1 MFRTLLGIDKFLP
14 MKYRLLFLSIS
25 FMMLTLIG
33 CSVVENNDPIV
44 STDPS
49 FPEFYIGGDDLGQGD
64 EDTKVTGALGRDDF
78 FTWTYNDRVAI
89 YPGVDTK
96 LEYVYEGETG
106 ATGGVL
112 KAVAGG
118 DYIFGGNSLEYNV
131 AVLPYHKDRVRIEN
145 GKLYMDFPKV
155 QTYSSEG
162 LNDGQFYMVDV
173 TEPETRNLYFKSVG
187 SYFIF
192 TLVNTSTVEQPVTKI
207 ELIANNSK
215 ALSGTFFIDLDDP
228 IDYTAK
234 YSSGGSTYITLD
246 MSGEDGGYVAIPPGE
261 SRDFYFFIPSQNY
274 PGELQ
279 FNVYHKNY
287 SYTYED
293 YYYGAFTAE
302 RSYLYGHSYGYAP
315 IPAPVEPSS
324 YVEYLLSA
332 FDDDGD
338 GTLSDQEAES
348 VVSIAIDQSV
358 SGFNA
363 DEEGFEL
370 ERFVN
375 LETLSIYSPSNS
387 VTTTLDLTPFRSLT
401 TLDIKYD
408 YGLKSVKLA
417 GGPNAALESVTL
429 WSLQSLEDFDFRD
442 LKGLRHLSVSNCDKL
457 TKPDFSV
464 NEKVT
469 YFSWT
474 DTNISSLDLR
484 AMKSLEELYCCY
496 NYNMTQIRLP
506 KTRTLTYI
514 KLNSNNLT
522 GELDLSYFTSLGGT
536 LSLYSNRNLTKIEL
550 PESEDLTYVLA
561 YSTGLTGLDI
571 SPVRNIAELSIYDT
585 PITSL
590 VFSNMESLY
599 WISAHSMPNLE
610 SIIIEDCPIL
620 YYLDVHNNPNLKAL
634 DITECRDYGVT
645 LKLYG
650 CPECESLTLIEGQL
664 SLWSV
669 VDDHIKRI
677 YE

>member
-1 MFRTLLGIDKFLP
+1 

-25 FMMLTLIG
+25 FMILTLIG

-64 EDTKVTGALGRDDF
+64 EDTKVSGSLDNSVLS

-106 ATGGVL
+106 ATSGVL

-145 GKLYMDFPKV
+145 GTLYMDFPQV

-187 SYFIF
+187 SYLIF
-192 TLVNTSTVEQPVTKI
+192 TLYNTSTVEQPVRKI
-207 ELIANNSK
+207 ELIANSK
-215 ALSGTFFIDLDDP
+215 PLCGTFCIDLDDP
-228 IDYTAK
+228 IDYIAK
-234 YSSGGSTYITLD
+234 YSSDGSTSITLD

-261 SRDFYFFIPSQNY
+261 SRDFYFYIPSQNY
-274 PGELQ
+274 PSGLQ
-279 FNVYHKNY
+279 FNVYYYNNSY
-287 SYTYED
+287 SKRE
-293 YYYGAFTAE
+293 YYYGAFTAVRNSYYR
-302 RSYLYGHSYGYAP
+302 RSAVYTP
-315 IPAPVEPSS
+315 IAAPVEPSS

-332 FDDDGD
+332 FDADGD

-348 VVSIAIDQSV
+348 VASIAIDQSV
-358 SGFNA
+358 LGFNA

-375 LETLSIYSPSNS
+375 LETLSINRPSNS

-401 TLDIKYD
+401 TLSIQNDNV
-408 YGLKSVKLA
+408 LKSVKLA
-417 GGPNAALESVTL
+417 GGPNAALENVTL
-429 WSLQSLEDFDFRD
+429 IDLQSLEDFDFRD
-442 LKGLRHLSVSNCDKL
+442 LKGLRYLDVDNCDKL
-457 TKPDFSV
+457 TKPDFSF

-469 YFSWT
+469 QLYWINT
-474 DTNISSLDLR
+474 EVTSLDLR
-484 AMKSLEELYCCY
+484 TMKNLEYLACYY
-496 NYNMTQIRLP
+496 NYNLAEIRIPRSKALYHIDIESA
-506 KTRTLTYI
+506 RALE
-514 KLNSNNLT
+514 
-522 GELDLSYFTSLGGT
+522 GELDLSYYTNLQGYVYLNDNKLTNIILPKVEHSE
-536 LSLYSNRNLTKIEL
+536 NLTL
-550 PESEDLTYVLA
+550 YVSKTSIRSLDVSGVSGNIQRLYA
-561 YSTGLTGLDI
+561 Y
-571 SPVRNIAELSIYDT
+571 NC
-585 PITSL
+585 
-590 VFSNMESLY
+590 
-599 WISAHSMPNLE
+599 PNLE
-610 SIIIEDCPIL
+610 NINLYGCSRLYNIYVYNNPIL
-620 YYLDVHNNPNLKAL
+620 KSL
-634 DITECRDYGVT
+634 DITECRDYGVD
-645 LKLYG
+645 LRLYG

-664 SLWSV
+664 SSWS
-669 VDDHIKRI
+669 VDDHIEWI

>member
-1 MFRTLLGIDKFLP
+1 
-14 MKYRLLFLSIS
+14 
-25 FMMLTLIG
+25 MMLTLIG

-64 EDTKVTGALGRDDF
+64 AGTKVTGAFGRKDF

-192 TLVNTSTVEQPVTKI
+192 TLVNTSTVEQPVRKI
-207 ELIANNSK
+207 ELVANNSK
-215 ALSGTFFIDLDDP
+215 ALCGTFFIDLDDP

-274 PGELQ
+274 PGGLQ
-279 FNVYHKNY
+279 FNVYYYNNSNY
-287 SYTYED
+287 YKECD
-293 YYYGAFTAE
+293 YGAFTAE
-302 RSYLYGHSYGYAP
+302 RSYLYPCSFVYTP
-315 IPAPVEPSS
+315 IAAPVEPSS
-324 YVEYLLSA
+324 YVEYLLGA
-332 FDDDGD
+332 FDADGD

-348 VVSIAIDQSV
+348 VASIAIDQSV

-401 TLDIKYD
+401 TLNIKYD

-417 GGPNAALESVTL
+417 GGPNAALENVTL

-442 LKGLRHLSVSNCDKL
+442 LKELRYLDVQNCDKL
-457 TKPDFSV
+457 SKPDFSV

-469 YFSWT
+469 WFKWLNSEVA
-474 DTNISSLDLR
+474 SLDLR
-484 AMKSLEELYCCY
+484 GMKSLEELYCYY

-522 GELDLSYFTSLGGT
+522 GELDLSYFTSLGE
-536 LSLYSNRNLTKIEL
+536 LYLYYNRNLTKIEL
-550 PESEDLTYVLA
+550 PESEDLTYVIA

-571 SPVRNIAELSIYDT
+571 SPVRNLAELSIYDT

-620 YYLDVHNNPNLKAL
+620 RYLYVYNNPNLKAL
-634 DITECRDYGVT
+634 DITECRDYGVN
-645 LKLYG
+645 LQLYG

-664 SLWSV
+664 SSWSV
-669 VDDHIKRI
+669 VDDHIERI

>member
-1 MFRTLLGIDKFLP
+1 MFRPLLGIDKFLP

-64 EDTKVTGALGRDDF
+64 EDTKVSGSLDRSVLS

-106 ATGGVL
+106 ATSGVL

-118 DYIFGGNSLEYNV
+118 DYTFGGKSLEYNV
-131 AVLPYHKDRVRIEN
+131 AVLPYHKDRVRIEDED
-145 GKLYMDFPKV
+145 GTLYMDFPQV
-155 QTYSSEG
+155 QTYSPEG
-162 LNDGQFYMVDV
+162 LSDGQFYMVDV
-173 TEPETRNLYFKSVG
+173 TEPEIRNLYFKSVG
-187 SYFIF
+187 SYLIF
-192 TLVNTSTVEQPVTKI
+192 TLENTSTVEQPVRKI

-215 ALSGTFFIDLDDP
+215 ALCGTFCIDLDDP

-234 YSSGGSTYITLD
+234 YSSDGSTYITLD

-274 PGELQ
+274 PNGLY
-279 FNVYHKNY
+279 FKVYYNNY
-287 SYTYED
+287 SYTYEE
-293 YYYGAFTAE
+293 YYYGAFTAVRNSYYR
-302 RSYLYGHSYGYAP
+302 RSSVYTP
-315 IPAPVEPSS
+315 IAAPVEPSS
-324 YVEYLLSA
+324 YVEYLLRA
-332 FDDDGD
+332 FDADGD

-348 VVSIAIDQSV
+348 VASIAIDQSV
-358 SGFNA
+358 LGFNA

-375 LETLSIYSPSNS
+375 LETLSINRPSNS

-401 TLDIKYD
+401 TLTIQNDYD
-408 YGLKSVKLA
+408 LKSVKLA
-417 GGPNAALESVTL
+417 GAPNAALENVTL
-429 WSLQSLEDFDFRD
+429 SNLQSLEDFDFRD
-442 LKGLRHLSVSNCDKL
+442 LKELRYLYVYNCVKL

-469 YFSWT
+469 SFSWIY
-474 DTNISSLDLR
+474 TNISSLDLR
-484 AMKSLEELYCCY
+484 AMKSLQSLTCY
-496 NYNMTQIRLP
+496 
-506 KTRTLTYI
+506 
-514 KLNSNNLT
+514 SNNLLT
-522 GELDLSYFTSLGGT
+522 ELKLPKSKDLSHLEMDNCSSLEGELDLSYYTSLAGDIWLNGNKLTNIIFPKVEHSSDIILRVYNT
-536 LSLYSNRNLTKIEL
+536 LVKN
-550 PESEDLTYVLA
+550 
-561 YSTGLTGLDI
+561 LDI
-571 SPVRNIAELSIYDT
+571 SGLSSNIVQLRAYNCPDLENINLDGCT
-585 PITSL
+585 R
-590 VFSNMESLY
+590 LY
-599 WISAHSMPNLE
+599 NINVYNN
-610 SIIIEDCPIL
+610 PIL
-620 YYLDVHNNPNLKAL
+620 KSL
-634 DITECRDYGVT
+634 DITECRDYGVY
-645 LKLYG
+645 LYLYG

-664 SLWSV
+664 SSWS
-669 VDDHIKRI
+669 VDDHIEWI

>member
-1 MFRTLLGIDKFLP
+1 
-14 MKYRLLFLSIS
+14 
-25 FMMLTLIG
+25 MMLTLIG

-64 EDTKVTGALGRDDF
+64 EDTKVSGSLDNSVLS

-131 AVLPYHKDRVRIEN
+131 AVLPYDEDRIRIED
-145 GKLYMDFPKV
+145 GTLYMDFPQI

-187 SYFIF
+187 SYLIL
-192 TLVNTSTVEQPVTKI
+192 TLENTSTVEQHVKKI
-207 ELIANNSK
+207 ELIEKNSK
-215 ALSGTFFIDLDDP
+215 PLCGTFFIDLDDP

-234 YSSGGSTYITLD
+234 HSLGGSSSITLD
-246 MSGEDGGYVAIPPGE
+246 MSGEDGGYVAIPPEE
-261 SRDFYFFIPSQNY
+261 SRNFYFFIPSQNY
-274 PGELQ
+274 PSGLQ
-279 FNVYHKNY
+279 YKVYYNSTSTKY
-287 SYTYED
+287 D
-293 YYYGAFTAE
+293 CGAFTAV
-302 RSYLYGHSYGYAP
+302 RNSYYRRYSVYTP
-315 IPAPVEPSS
+315 IAAPVEPSS

-332 FDDDGD
+332 FDADGD

-348 VVSIAIDQSV
+348 VASIAINQSV

-375 LETLSIYSPSNS
+375 LETLSINSPSNS

-401 TLDIKYD
+401 TLTIYNDYD
-408 YGLKSVKLA
+408 LKSVKLA
-417 GGPNAALESVTL
+417 GGPNAALENVTL
-429 WSLQSLEDFDFRD
+429 SNLQSLEDFDFRD
-442 LKGLRHLSVSNCDKL
+442 LKGLRYLYVYNCDKL

-469 YFSWT
+469 SFSWIS
-474 DTNISSLDLR
+474 TNISSLDLR
-484 AMKSLEELYCCY
+484 VMKSLQSLTCYSNSLLTELK
-496 NYNMTQIRLP
+496 LP
-506 KTRTLTYI
+506 KSKDLSH
-514 KLNSNNLT
+514 LEMDNCSSLE
-522 GELDLSYFTSLGGT
+522 GELDLSYYTSLAGT
-536 LSLYSNRNLTKIEL
+536 IWLNGNKLTNIIFPKVEHSSDITL
-550 PESEDLTYVLA
+550 RVYNTLVKN
-561 YSTGLTGLDI
+561 LDI
-571 SPVRNIAELSIYDT
+571 SGLSSNIVDLRAYSCPDLENINLDGCT
-585 PITSL
+585 R
-590 VFSNMESLY
+590 LY
-599 WISAHSMPNLE
+599 NINVYNN
-610 SIIIEDCPIL
+610 PIL
-620 YYLDVHNNPNLKAL
+620 KSL
-634 DITECRDYGVT
+634 DITECRDYGVN
-645 LKLYG
+645 LRLYG

-664 SLWSV
+664 SLSSI
-669 VDDHIKRI
+669 VDDHIEWI

>member
-1 MFRTLLGIDKFLP
+1 MFRLLLGIDKFLP

-25 FMMLTLIG
+25 FMILTLIG

-64 EDTKVTGALGRDDF
+64 EDTKVSGSLDNSVLS

-106 ATGGVL
+106 ATKGVL

-118 DYIFGGNSLEYNV
+118 DYTFGGNSLEYNV
-131 AVLPYHKDRVRIEN
+131 AVLPYHKDRVRIED
-145 GKLYMDFPKV
+145 GTLYMDFPKV

-162 LNDGQFYMVDV
+162 LSDGQFYMVDV
-173 TEPETRNLYFKSVG
+173 TEPEIRNLYFKSVG

-192 TLVNTSTVEQPVTKI
+192 TLENTSTVEQPVRRI

-215 ALSGTFFIDLDDP
+215 PLCGTFFIDLDDP

-234 YSSGGSTYITLD
+234 YSSGASTSITLD

-274 PGELQ
+274 PSGLQ
-279 FNVYHKNY
+279 FIVYYYNNTY
-287 SYTYED
+287 SYED
-293 YYYGAFTAE
+293 YDYDAFNAVRNSYY
-302 RSYLYGHSYGYAP
+302 SYSSVYTP
-315 IPAPVEPSS
+315 IAAPVEPSS
-324 YVEYLLSA
+324 YVEYLLRA
-332 FDDDGD
+332 FDADGD

-348 VVSIAIDQSV
+348 VASIAIDQSV

-375 LETLSIYSPSNS
+375 LETLSINSPSNS

-401 TLDIKYD
+401 TLNIQYD

-417 GGPNAALESVTL
+417 GGPNAALENVTL
-429 WSLQSLEDFDFRD
+429 RNLQSLEDFDFRN
-442 LKGLRHLSVSNCDKL
+442 LKGLRYLSVYDCDKL
-457 TKPDFSV
+457 TKPDFSF

-469 YFSWT
+469 RLSWT
-474 DTNISSLDLR
+474 NTEVTSLDLR
-484 AMKSLEELYCCY
+484 AMKNLEYLACY
-496 NYNMTQIRLP
+496 FNYNLAEIRMPRSKALY
-506 KTRTLTYI
+506 YI
-514 KLNSNNLT
+514 DIESARALE
-522 GELDLSYFTSLGGT
+522 GELDLSYYTNLQGYVYLNDNKLTNIILPKVEHSG
-536 LSLYSNRNLTKIEL
+536 NLTL
-550 PESEDLTYVLA
+550 YVSKTSIRSLDVSGVSGNIQTLVA
-561 YSTGLTGLDI
+561 Y
-571 SPVRNIAELSIYDT
+571 NC
-585 PITSL
+585 
-590 VFSNMESLY
+590 
-599 WISAHSMPNLE
+599 PNLE
-610 SIIIEDCPIL
+610 SINLDGCTRLYNINVYNNPIL
-620 YYLDVHNNPNLKAL
+620 KSL
-634 DITECRDYGVT
+634 DITECRDYGVN
-645 LKLYG
+645 LYLYG
-650 CPECESLTLIEGQL
+650 CPECESLTLMEGQL
-664 SLWSV
+664 SSSSV
-669 VDDHIKRI
+669 VDDHIEWI